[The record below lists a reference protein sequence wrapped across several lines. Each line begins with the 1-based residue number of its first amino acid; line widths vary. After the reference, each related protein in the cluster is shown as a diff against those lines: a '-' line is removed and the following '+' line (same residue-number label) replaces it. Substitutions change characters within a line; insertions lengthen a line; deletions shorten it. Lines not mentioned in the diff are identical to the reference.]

1 MSRLSKSR
9 YLAGLQ
15 CHKRLYLDI
24 HAPDLASPPDAA
36 TQAVLDMGSA
46 VGEMARR
53 CFSGGRL
60 VEADYRHR
68 QDALDQTA
76 RLIADPTVPAIF
88 EAALLFERTLVRVDV
103 LQRAQAADSEGPAWR
118 LVEVK
123 SSSRVKDL
131 HLDDLAIQTYV
142 ATGAGLTLAGA
153 TLMHLNTQYLYPGGE
168 IDLTQLFTQCDVTQ
182 LVLAR
187 LKDVPARLMSMRTML
202 EATQPPAI
210 EPGPHCHTPYDC
222 PYWDHC
228 TREKPTRWVYHL
240 PGRKTTAQ
248 ALIDQGVETIDD
260 IPESVSLTVIQRRVK
275 DNREW
280 IGPALAD
287 ALASVQYPVH
297 HLDFETFMPA
307 VPRYPGTRP
316 FQLIPVQWSNHIE
329 DVAGEVHHQDYLS
342 ETASDPR
349 EELTLRLLESL
360 GDCGTICVYSQYER
374 SVLEQLAELFPHHRS
389 ALQAVIKRLWDL
401 LAVVQEHY
409 YHPAFGGSYSIK
421 SVLPAVVPALSYDDL
436 EIGDGAV
443 AAREYVR
450 MVFEVTDWVE
460 RQRIADALRAYCARD
475 TLGMVELRRELM
487 AKAVGRDNR
496 EGPEDSHRR

>member
-24 HAPDLASPPDAA
+24 HVPDLAPPPDAS
-36 TQAVLDMGSA
+36 TQAILDMGSA
-46 VGEMARR
+46 VGETARGY
-53 CFSGGRL
+53 FPGGRL
-60 VEADYRHR
+60 VEAGYR
-68 QDALDQTA
+68 QSQEALDQTA
-76 RLIADPTVPAIF
+76 ELMADPTVPAIF
-88 EAALLFERTLVRVDV
+88 EAALRFERTLVRVDV
-103 LQRAQAADSEGPAWR
+103 MRREQPPGGEGPTWR

-123 SSSRVKDL
+123 SSGRLKEH
-131 HLDDLAIQTYV
+131 HLDDLAIQAYV
-142 ATGAGLTLAGA
+142 AIGAGLSLSGVS
-153 TLMHLNTQYLYPGGE
+153 LMHLNTEYLYPGGA
-168 IDLTQLFTQCDVTQ
+168 IDLTQLFTLCEVTP
-182 LVLAR
+182 LVMDR
-187 LKDVPARLMSMRTML
+187 LKDLPARLAVMRAMI
-202 EATQPPAI
+202 EAPAPPSIQPGA
-210 EPGPHCHTPYDC
+210 HCHTPYEC

-228 TREKPTRWVYHL
+228 AQEKPARWVYHL

-248 ALIDQGVETIDD
+248 ALIDQGVETIDE
-260 IPESVSLTVIQRRVK
+260 IPESVSLTIIQRRVK

-280 IGPALAD
+280 VAPALAD
-287 ALASVQYPVH
+287 ALAKVQYPVH

-307 VPRYPGTRP
+307 IPRYPGTRP
-316 FQLIPVQWSNHIE
+316 YQLIPVQWSNHIE
-329 DVAGEVHHQDYLS
+329 TAAGDLFHQDYLS
-342 ETASDPR
+342 EAPDDPR
-349 EELTLRLLESL
+349 EEFTRHLLESL
-360 GDCGTICVYSQYER
+360 GDRGTICVYSQYER

-389 ALQAVIKRLWDL
+389 VLQAVIKRLWDL

-421 SVLPAVVPALSYDDL
+421 SVLPAVVPNLSYDDL

-475 TLGMVELRRELM
+475 TFGMVELRRAL
-487 AKAVGRDNR
+487 R
-496 EGPEDSHRR
+496 EKSRGMGKG

>member
-1 MSRLSKSR
+1 MARLSKSR

-24 HAPDLASPPDAA
+24 HAPELARPPDAS
-36 TQAVLDMGSA
+36 TQAILDMGST
-46 VGEMARR
+46 VGQTARGY
-53 CFSGGRL
+53 FPGGKL
-60 VEADYRHR
+60 VEADYRHK

-76 RLIADPTVPAIF
+76 ALMADPTVPAIF

-103 LQRAQAADSEGPAWR
+103 FQREEPADGNGACWR
-118 LVEVK
+118 LIEVK
-123 SSSRVKDL
+123 SSGRLKGY
-131 HLDDLAIQTYV
+131 HLDDLAIQAYV
-142 ATGAGLTLAGA
+142 AIGVGLSLSGVC
-153 TLMHLNTQYLYPGGE
+153 LMHLNSEYLYPGGE
-168 IDLTQLFTQCDVTQ
+168 IDLTQLFTLCDVTE
-182 LVLAR
+182 LVMDR
-187 LKDVPARLMSMRTML
+187 LKDLPARLAAMRAMI
-202 EATQPPAI
+202 ESPASPAI
-210 EPGPHCHTPYDC
+210 QPGAHCHTPYEC

-228 TREKPTRWVYHL
+228 TQAKPARWVYHL

-248 ALIDQGVETIDD
+248 VLIDQGVETIDE
-260 IPESVSLTVIQRRVK
+260 IPESVSLTIIQRRVK

-287 ALASVQYPVH
+287 ALARVRYPVH

-307 VPRYPGTRP
+307 IPRYPMTRP
-316 FQLIPVQWSNHIE
+316 YQLIPVQWSDHIE
-329 DVAGEVHHQDYLS
+329 TEAGRLLHQDYLS
-342 ETASDPR
+342 EAPEDPR
-349 EELTLRLLESL
+349 EEFTRRLLDSL
-360 GDCGTICVYSQYER
+360 GDRGTICVYSQYER
-374 SVLEQLAELFPHHRS
+374 SVLGQLAELFPQRRS

-401 LAVVQEHY
+401 LAIVQEHY

-475 TLGMVELRRELM
+475 TLGMVELRRALGE
-487 AKAVGRDNR
+487 KSRGV
-496 EGPEDSHRR
+496 